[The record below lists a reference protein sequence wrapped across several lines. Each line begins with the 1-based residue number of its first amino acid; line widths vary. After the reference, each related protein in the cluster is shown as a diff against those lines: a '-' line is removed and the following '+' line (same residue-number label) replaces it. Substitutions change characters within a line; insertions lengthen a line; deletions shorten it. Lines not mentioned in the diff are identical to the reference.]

1 MNKFHGSKMM
11 RMIRKI
17 NAYNVIMSFSLA
29 DIHGIPMAF
38 SVNKQKAKKTSKTAW
53 CHYAIFKWMRFL
65 LFPAHFK
72 LMKFLLQ
79 LTRWPSAALERTY
92 TRFPHCSHKI

>member
-38 SVNKQKAKKTSKTAW
+38 SVNKQKAKKDVRNRLVSL
-53 CHYAIFKWMRFL
+53 CNFQVNAIFAL
-65 LFPAHFK
+65 
-72 LMKFLLQ
+72 
-79 LTRWPSAALERTY
+79 PST
-92 TRFPHCSHKI
+92 F